1 MKRAHSPR
9 PARTIPPAGE
19 RPRRKATNVT
29 LDEALVDEARA
40 LGLNLS
46 QIFEAHLA
54 VVLRQHRVAAWQ
66 KENAEAFDA
75 YNAFVARAGIWNE
88 DERGW

>member
-1 MKRAHSPR
+1 MKRAQPLKAA
-9 PARTIPPAGE
+9 PTIPPAGQ
-19 RPRRKATNVT
+19 RPRRRATNVT

-46 QIFEAHLA
+46 QVFEAHLVA
-54 VVLRQHRVAAWQ
+54 VLQQHRVAAWQ

-88 DERGW
+88 DDREW